1 LRPDMRYG
9 GGAEGGEGSFER
21 RARAFGTRTSER
33 GPYLGAVIL
42 AVATAAAVIGYKIW
56 SVDLLLV
63 DPVFAA
69 YGLVITIYLF
79 SRVALSLVY
88 RPALDRGMEPSV
100 AVVVPAFNE
109 EEAIERSVAAIV
121 AVDYPDS
128 KLEVV
133 VVNDGSTD
141 GTAAALDRIA
151 QGHERV
157 NVVQFA
163 TNRGKRA
170 AMAAGIRAT
179 TAEIV
184 LFVDSDSVLAPD
196 AVRWIVQDFADPDV
210 GAVAG
215 HADVL
220 NAGESWLT
228 RMQAVWYFIAFRV
241 YKAAESVF
249 GTVTCC
255 SGCFA
260 AYRREAITSHLV
272 TWEHQTFLGRPA
284 TVGDDRAL
292 TNLVLVDWQARYQVR
307 AHSATLV
314 PSDLRKFLTQQA
326 RWKRSWTRE
335 SVRLAQHVWRKHPCA
350 AVAIYAS
357 MALPLIAPLVLARTL
372 LWLPLVDGLSPLIY
386 LGGISAMGLLY
397 GLLYAA
403 WRGMRDMVW
412 LFGILFVAVYLA
424 FLVWQTYYAIFTVRR
439 TAWGTRPSTAFDV
452 AESTT

>member
-1 LRPDMRYG
+1 MRIG
-9 GGAEGGEGSFER
+9 GGVEVSFER
-21 RARAFGTRTSER
+21 RACAVGTRTGKR
-33 GPYLGAVIL
+33 GPYIGAVIL
-42 AVATAAAVIGYKIW
+42 AVAIAATVIGYKLW
-56 SVDLLLV
+56 SIDLLLV
-63 DPVFAA
+63 DPIFAA
-69 YGLVITIYLF
+69 YGLVTTLYLF

-88 RPALDRGMEPSV
+88 QPAPDRGMEPSV

-109 EEAIERSVAAIV
+109 EEAIERSVEAIL
-121 AVDYPDS
+121 AVDYPPS

-141 GTAAALDRIA
+141 GTPAALDRIA
-151 QGHERV
+151 QRHERV
-157 NVVQFA
+157 KVVQFG

-184 LFVDSDSVLAPD
+184 TFVDSDSVLAPD

-220 NAGESWLT
+220 NAGESWIA
-228 RMQAVWYFIAFRV
+228 RMQAFWYFIAFRV
-241 YKAAESVF
+241 YKAAESVY

-255 SGCFA
+255 SGCFS
-260 AYRREAITSHLV
+260 AYRREAITSDLV
-272 TWEHQTFLGRPA
+272 TWEHQRFLGRPA

-292 TNLVLVDWQARYQVR
+292 TNLVLGDWKTRYQVR

-335 SVRLAQHVWRKHPCA
+335 SVHLARHIWRKHPIA
-350 AVAIYAS
+350 AAAIYAS
-357 MALPLIAPLVLARTL
+357 MILPLIAPLVLARIL
-372 LWLPLVDGLSPLIY
+372 LWLPLAEGSSPLIY

-403 WRGMRDMVW
+403 WRGMRDTVW
-412 LFGILFVAVYLA
+412 LFGILFVAVYLM
-424 FLVWQTYYAIFTVRR
+424 FLVWQTYYSMFTVRR
-439 TAWGTRPSTAFDV
+439 TAWGTRPTSAFDT
-452 AESTT
+452 A